1 MKTLVPNPGIESFRK
16 ELDRFFDRLWEGDW
30 KEPTLLGEWSPALD
44 LVETKDL
51 VTVRMDVPGLEPG
64 DLHLNLQEH
73 TLTIRGEKRVE
84 REDKTETR
92 YRSERQFGQ
101 FTRIVRLPS
110 SVNPDKVNA
119 TFRNGVLTVTMPKLP
134 EAKGTE
140 IPIKVA

>member
-1 MKTLVPNPGIESFRK
+1 MKPLVPSSGIESFRK
-16 ELDRFFDRLWEGDW
+16 ELDRFFDRLWEGEW
-30 KEPTLLGEWSPALD
+30 KEPTMLGEWSPPLD
-44 LVETKDL
+44 LTESKDM
-51 VTVRMDVPGLEPG
+51 VTVRLDVPGLEPS

-73 TLTIRGEKRVE
+73 TLTIRGEKRIE

-92 YRSERQFGQ
+92 YRQERQYGQ
-101 FTRIVRLPS
+101 FTRIVRLPA

-119 TFRNGVLTVTMPKLP
+119 TFRNGVLTVILQKLP

>member
-1 MKTLVPNPGIESFRK
+1 MKALVPNTGMEAFRK
-16 ELDRFFDRLWEGDW
+16 EMDRFFDRLWEGEW
-30 KEPTLLGEWSPALD
+30 KEPTQLGEWSPALD
-44 LVETKDL
+44 LVESKDM
-51 VTVRMDVPGLEPG
+51 VTVRLDVPGLEPG

-92 YRSERQFGQ
+92 YRSERQYGQ
-101 FTRIVRLPS
+101 FTRIVRLPAS
-110 SVNPDKVNA
+110 INPDKVNA

-140 IPIKVA
+140 IQIKVA